1 MTDCLFNHRS
11 REIPATN
18 TKRHATGRKG
28 RWKKLQSKLEKNR
41 IQATGNVTGD
51 KLHEHPLLLHLF

>member
-1 MTDCLFNHRS
+1 M
-11 REIPATN
+11 EIPATN